1 MLRATARAE
10 PAGGEGVEGLAA
22 GAAPEIADGGSLAGP
37 VALRQFLLDNRRE
50 LVRTIVEKLFTFA
63 IGRGPEYYD
72 APTIRQIVRDIEKSD
87 YQWSSLVLALVK
99 STPFQMRRVG
109 ETPLVAAATAPRR
122 ADQ

>member
-1 MLRATARAE
+1 MTTAYRLMQR
-10 PAGGEGVEGLAA
+10 GHN
-22 GAAPEIADGGSLAGP
+22 
-37 VALRQFLLDNRRE
+37 VALYEATPYLGG